1 MVALHPFMPFVTEEI
16 WHQLRERPAGNDCCA
31 QRYPVAGQADESF
44 ISKVEAAKSII
55 TGIRDIRNQN
65 QVKPRDPLAITVQDS
80 TTAQALFA
88 QSGVKEMVTKMAVLQ
103 SLTIS
108 TEEPENAKSFISGT
122 DKYFVALNQ
131 TINIEAERKKITDE
145 LEYQL
150 GFIRSIEQKLSNERF
165 VSSAPAKVVDNERK
179 KLADGLARVQML
191 EESLSKLK

>member
-1 MVALHPFMPFVTEEI
+1 
-16 WHQLRERPAGNDCCA
+16 
-31 QRYPVAGQADESF
+31 
-44 ISKVEAAKSII
+44 
-55 TGIRDIRNQN
+55 
-65 QVKPRDPLAITVQDS
+65 
-80 TTAQALFA
+80 
-88 QSGVKEMVTKMAVLQ
+88 MAVLQ